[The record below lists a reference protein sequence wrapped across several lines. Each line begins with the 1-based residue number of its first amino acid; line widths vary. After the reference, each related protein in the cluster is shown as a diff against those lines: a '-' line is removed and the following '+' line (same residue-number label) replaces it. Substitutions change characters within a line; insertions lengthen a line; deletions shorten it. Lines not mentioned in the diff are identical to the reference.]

1 MTKDILIYCDL
12 QNPNFIESI
21 FPNHTLSF
29 QKIDSTNEKFVFK
42 KNSIVI
48 VSKKIKK
55 NFLKKIQNNND
66 IFLILHKSQVTENKL
81 PKTLSYPLAIDEFK
95 DKILNFLNSSQ
106 IYFDIRI
113 DDDKLTNINNKRLC
127 HLTQLERELLLE
139 LLKYKKTE
147 KRHLE
152 DKVLKININVET
164 QTLISHLSRIRK
176 KLKIINSKIQIK
188 TKKNQVVIFN

>member
-113 DDDKLTNINNKRLC
+113 DDDKLTNINKKRLC